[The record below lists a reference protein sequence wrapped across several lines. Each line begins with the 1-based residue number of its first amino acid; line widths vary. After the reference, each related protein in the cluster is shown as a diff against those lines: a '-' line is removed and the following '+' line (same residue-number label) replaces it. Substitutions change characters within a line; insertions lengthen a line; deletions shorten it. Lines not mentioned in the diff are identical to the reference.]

1 MLRLNHEKSQEPET
15 SRLSTCFHVSPCF
28 CPRVSMFLHESRLF
42 VGVTCGGGVADALDK
57 FGHLTA
63 MIAAKINKDDGEI
76 FKKCVVTAIRTE

>member
-1 MLRLNHEKSQEPET
+1 
-15 SRLSTCFHVSPCF
+15 
-28 CPRVSMFLHESRLF
+28 MFLHESRLF